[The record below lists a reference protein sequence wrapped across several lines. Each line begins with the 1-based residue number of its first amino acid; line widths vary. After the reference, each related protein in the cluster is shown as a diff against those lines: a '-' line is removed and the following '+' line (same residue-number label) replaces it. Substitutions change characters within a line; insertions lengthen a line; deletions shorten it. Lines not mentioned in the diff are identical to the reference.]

1 MIPKKQAQIKEFR
14 KVAGNK
20 VVGEVTVDMMY
31 GGMRGIKGMLYMLY
45 VCYVKYK
52 YITYYICYTIYI
64 IHVIKVC
71 YTCYYTYFKGML
83 NIEITDLYL
92 IK

>member
-31 GGMRGIKGMLYMLY
+31 GGMRGIKGMLY
-45 VCYVKYK
+45 C
-52 YITYYICYTIYI
+52 
-64 IHVIKVC
+64 IHVIC
-71 YTCYYTYFKGML
+71 ML
-83 NIEITDLYL
+83 CTI
-92 IK
+92 